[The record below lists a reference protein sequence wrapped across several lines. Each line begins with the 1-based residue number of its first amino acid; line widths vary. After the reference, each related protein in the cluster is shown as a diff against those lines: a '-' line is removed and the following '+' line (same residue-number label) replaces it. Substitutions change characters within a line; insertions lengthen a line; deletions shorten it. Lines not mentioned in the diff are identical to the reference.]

1 MAGEGA
7 PELELA
13 LAGGRY
19 PRLTLAGIG
28 VLILIG
34 VLVSPLP
41 KFDYNLLHLQAKGTE
56 SVVWENRLL
65 EESGHSSR
73 YALSTADSLEE
84 LRAKKPGLSPAGGR
98 SGRKSR
104 LHAAA
109 CQEERLALVAKIAP
123 LVDAISATWENV
135 EPIDVEEL
143 STTLEKIRF
152 KLQQPPTR
160 LDPSKRPSEEA
171 LTAARTALIAVQ
183 ERLKSMPPPL
193 RARHWMPCNGVD
205 D

>member
-1 MAGEGA
+1 M
-7 PELELA
+7 
-13 LAGGRY
+13 
-19 PRLTLAGIG
+19 LT
-28 VLILIG
+28 LIG

-65 EESGHSSR
+65 EESGRSSW
-73 YALSTADSLEE
+73 YALSTADSLAE
-84 LRAKKPGLSPAGGR
+84 LHRKKAQFEALPVVDRVESLASMLPP
-98 SGRKSR
+98 
-104 LHAAA
+104 H
-109 CQEERLALVAKIAP
+109 QEERLALVAEIAP

-152 KLQQPPTR
+152 KLQQPPTDW
-160 LDPSKRPSEEA
+160 DPSKRPSEEA

-183 ERLKSMPPPL
+183 EHLKSMPPATASQAL
-193 RARHWMPCNGVD
+193 DAFQRGLMADFAAKWALAAA
-205 D
+205 